1 MLDMQALK
9 NDCHTS
15 VSNPAELLRILYAVV
30 KCATSILA
38 ANMAVTIKPLKDAG
52 SPMQCLGQM

>member
-1 MLDMQALK
+1 MLDIQALK

-15 VSNPAELLRILYAVV
+15 VSNPAELLRSHTVV

-52 SPMQCLGQM
+52 SPMQCLG